1 MIQLK
6 NFWIAL
12 IVKTLLILAGGRGT
26 RFKELTDSI
35 PKPMIKANG
44 YPLIDYIINHYV
56 NFGVN
61 EVVILAGYKKEII
74 EDYYLKKD
82 PKNFPSK
89 LKIKVLDT
97 GVDTGTAGRIKMGI
111 ETLENQH
118 FYLTYG
124 DGIAN
129 VDIKSLTNFHF
140 QNETLG
146 TVTAVRPPARFG
158 SLTIE
163 GNYVTT
169 FAEKNQVDEG
179 FINGGFFILNKN
191 IKNYLNS
198 YSEPFEQEPLRK
210 MASNG
215 ELKAFKHN
223 GYWRPVDTIRELEIL
238 ENDLKNKNIF
248 T

>member
-1 MIQLK
+1 M
-6 NFWIAL
+6 

-238 ENDLKNKNIF
+238 EKDLKNKKIF

>member
-1 MIQLK
+1 ML
-6 NFWIAL
+6 
-12 IVKTLLILAGGRGT
+12 
-26 RFKELTDSI
+26 
-35 PKPMIKANG
+35 
-44 YPLIDYIINHYV
+44 
-56 NFGVN
+56 
-61 EVVILAGYKKEII
+61 KKEII
-74 EDYYLKKD
+74 EDYYLKKV
-82 PKNFPSK
+82 PKNFPLK

-97 GVDTGTAGRIKMGI
+97 GIDTGTAGRIKMGI
-111 ETLENQH
+111 EALENQH

-140 QNETLG
+140 ENETLG

-179 FINGGFFILNKN
+179 YINGGFFILNKN

-198 YSEPFEQEPLRK
+198 DSEPFEQEPLRK

-238 ENDLKNKNIF
+238 EKDLTNKNIF

>member
-1 MIQLK
+1 M
-6 NFWIAL
+6 

-191 IKNYLNS
+191 IKNYINS
-198 YSEPFEQEPLRK
+198 DSEPFEQGPLRK

>member
-1 MIQLK
+1 
-6 NFWIAL
+6 L
-12 IVKTLLILAGGRGT
+12 IIKTLLILAGGRGT

-61 EVVILAGYKKEII
+61 EVIILAGYKKEII
-74 EDYYLKKD
+74 EDYYLKKV
-82 PKNFPSK
+82 PKNFPLK

-97 GVDTGTAGRIKMGI
+97 GIDTGTAGRIKMGI
-111 ETLENQH
+111 EALENQH

-140 QNETLG
+140 ENETLG

-179 FINGGFFILNKN
+179 YINGGFFILNKN

-198 YSEPFEQEPLRK
+198 DSEPFEQEPLRK

-238 ENDLKNKNIF
+238 EKDLTNKNIF

>member
-1 MIQLK
+1 MKI
-6 NFWIAL
+6 
-12 IVKTLLILAGGRGT
+12 KTLLILAGGRGT

-44 YPLIDYIINHYV
+44 YPLIHYIINHYA

-61 EVVILAGYKKEII
+61 EIVILAGYKKEII
-74 EDYYLKKD
+74 EDYFLKKD
-82 PKNFPSK
+82 PKNYSPK

-97 GVDTGTAGRIKMGI
+97 GIETGTGGRIKMGI
-111 ETLENQH
+111 ENLENQH

-140 QNETLG
+140 ENETLG

-163 GNYVTT
+163 GNYVLT
-169 FAEKNQVDEG
+169 FSEKNQVDEG
-179 FINGGFFILNKN
+179 YINGGFFILNKN
-191 IKNYLNS
+191 IKNYINS
-198 YSEPFEQEPLRK
+198 DSEPFEQGPLRK

-238 ENDLKNKNIF
+238 EKDLKNKKIF